1 MTAVY
6 EPFVNSS
13 PKASQGVLGLALLFG
28 CCTGCGDSRQG
39 ETSGTT
45 GEPACV
51 EPTFL
56 DGLPDTW
63 RPCGCGMGS
72 WYDACPEDTHACAY
86 QNESGTTDGIGDVVG
101 GTCLQ
106 RCSRN
111 EDCTFFP
118 SDKNYGIQCDTAHG
132 VCVIPCLQTWAHCPE
147 GMTCSPA
154 GSFKNTCLHNFS
166 PG

>member
-1 MTAVY
+1 MTADY

-13 PKASQGVLGLALLFG
+13 PKASQGVLGLALLLG

-45 GEPACV
+45 GEAPACV

-63 RPCGCGMGS
+63 RPCGCGMGP
-72 WYDACPEDTHACAY
+72 WFDACPEETHACMY
-86 QNESGTTDGIGDVVG
+86 QFNEGTTGGMGDVIG

-106 RCSRN
+106 RCLRN
-111 EDCTFFP
+111 EDCEP
-118 SDKNYGIQCDTAHG
+118 VPGYPVECGQYG
-132 VCVIPCLQTWAHCPE
+132 VCAIPCDNGCPD
-147 GMTCSPA
+147 GMTCS
-154 GSFKNTCLHNFS
+154 GENFFLENRCLHNFS